1 MHLHDFSGIL
11 GYRRSYKR
19 GKICNDPQ
27 KLNTKLL
34 GVITTRSAFYF
45 LTSDSRMLTA
55 IWRQPSS
62 SSFCLMAIPDD
73 R

>member
-1 MHLHDFSGIL
+1 MHLYDFSGIL

-34 GVITTRSAFYF
+34 GGITTRSAFYF
-45 LTSDSRMLTA
+45 LTSDS
-55 IWRQPSS
+55 
-62 SSFCLMAIPDD
+62 
-73 R
+73 